1 MNLDTMCLAVKMKQ
15 QFDYLKVVMLSI
27 AVTYFGKNLLG
38 KGYRGGP
45 QPAPIATLLSPMNGG
60 SRGLIIC

>member
-1 MNLDTMCLAVKMKQ
+1 LNLDTMCLAVKMKQ
-15 QFDYLKVVMLSI
+15 QFDYLK
-27 AVTYFGKNLLG
+27 GKNLLG